1 MCTGPSGSGG
11 GGNSNLKSYTNK
23 DVSSMSKREKL
34 DELDRIQSKVSNE
47 SRQLFNDTRSGNM
60 KPGSQEVKRE
70 VNRISKVTREI
81 EIAKDSVF
89 GYSKQA
95 LENKYNTS
103 RVEGSKTSKSDINN
117 IYKKWGDKK

>member
-1 MCTGPSGSGG
+1 
-11 GGNSNLKSYTNK
+11 
-23 DVSSMSKREKL
+23 MSKREKL

-89 GYSKQA
+89 GYSKQG

>member
-89 GYSKQA
+89 GYSKQG